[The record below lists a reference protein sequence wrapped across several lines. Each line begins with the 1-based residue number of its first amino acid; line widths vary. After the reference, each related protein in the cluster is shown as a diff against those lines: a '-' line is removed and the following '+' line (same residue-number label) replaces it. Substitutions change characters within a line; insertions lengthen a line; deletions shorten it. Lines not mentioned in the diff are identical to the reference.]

1 MEFPGQERTAGDC
14 CKFGT
19 IGVYRIDRTP
29 TIGERY
35 SVDIAYGDCPWWWRV
50 RGSRWNGGRFQG
62 RTAVRISTGGICFT
76 NRPGVGREIGLL
88 RARGGSG
95 DGASTIC
102 CPRAAA
108 VNRSISGL
116 NATHVAVASAGE
128 KVAVGSTTAFSALD
142 PVHDTITM
150 APITP
155 STSTSNCGRIESNG
169 YRFRSKYFLERC
181 TCVTTWRHYIRVY
194 PRVHRSA
201 RTLTRG
207 CGQAFFDSKSSE
219 MSIARGE
226 WVSAPTEIIS
236 TPLFATSATFSSVIP
251 PDASTVDPA
260 PI

>member
-1 MEFPGQERTAGDC
+1 MA
-14 CKFGT
+14 
-19 IGVYRIDRTP
+19 I
-29 TIGERY
+29 
-35 SVDIAYGDCPWWWRV
+35 
-50 RGSRWNGGRFQG
+50 
-62 RTAVRISTGGICFT
+62 
-76 NRPGVGREIGLL
+76 
-88 RARGGSG
+88 ARGGGGLGVAAGTGVGSKVVPPFESPLAVSASLTGLASVARSGCSAPGVAAG
-95 DGASTIC
+95 DGGLYYLLSAC
-102 CPRAAA
+102 RGGQPVHLRPKRYPR
-108 VNRSISGL
+108 RGR
-116 NATHVAVASAGE
+116 
-128 KVAVGSTTAFSALD
+128 VGGRESPTAFSALD

-181 TCVTTWRHYIRVY
+181 TCVTTWRHYLRVY

-219 MSIARGE
+219 ISIARGE

>member
-95 DGASTIC
+95 DGGLYYLLSAC
-102 CPRAAA
+102 RGGQPVHLRPKRYPR
-108 VNRSISGL
+108 RGR
-116 NATHVAVASAGE
+116 
-128 KVAVGSTTAFSALD
+128 VGGRESPTAFSALD

-155 STSTSNCGRIESNG
+155 GTSTSNFGRIESNG

-181 TCVTTWRHYIRVY
+181 TCVTTWRHYLRVY

>member
-1 MEFPGQERTAGDC
+1 MA
-14 CKFGT
+14 
-19 IGVYRIDRTP
+19 I
-29 TIGERY
+29 
-35 SVDIAYGDCPWWWRV
+35 
-50 RGSRWNGGRFQG
+50 
-62 RTAVRISTGGICFT
+62 
-76 NRPGVGREIGLL
+76 
-88 RARGGSG
+88 ARGGGGLGVAAGTGVGSKVVPPFESPLAVSASPTGLASVARSG
-95 DGASTIC
+95 CSAPAVAAAMLASTIC

-142 PVHDTITM
+142 PVHDTIAM

-236 TPLFATSATFSSVIP
+236 TPLSATSATFSSVIP

>member
-1 MEFPGQERTAGDC
+1 MG
-14 CKFGT
+14 
-19 IGVYRIDRTP
+19 
-29 TIGERY
+29 Y
-35 SVDIAYGDCPWWWRV
+35 SQAY
-50 RGSRWNGGRFQG
+50 
-62 RTAVRISTGGICFT
+62 AALGGIVD
-76 NRPGVGREIGLL
+76 GYIGPLPSASAL
-88 RARGGSG
+88 WSALWTTEF
-95 DGASTIC
+95 STI
-102 CPRAAA
+102 R
-108 VNRSISGL
+108 N
-116 NATHVAVASAGE
+116 
-128 KVAVGSTTAFSALD
+128 D
-142 PVHDTITM
+142 
-150 APITP
+150 
-155 STSTSNCGRIESNG
+155 ESNG

-181 TCVTTWRHYIRVY
+181 TCVTTWRHYLRVY